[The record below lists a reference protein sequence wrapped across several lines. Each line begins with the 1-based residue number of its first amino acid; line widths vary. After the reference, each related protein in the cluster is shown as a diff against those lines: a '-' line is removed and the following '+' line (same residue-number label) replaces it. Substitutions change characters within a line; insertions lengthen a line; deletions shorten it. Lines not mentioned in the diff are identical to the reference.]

1 MFDYLLKD
9 KEQPDGKRLGAE
21 VLRGDIDNQAM
32 LIDSLDFKQKYTSG
46 CLSFTEIA
54 EEVTQEQKNAL
65 MDGFE
70 QTIRAGLDV
79 DRVSVSWIEH
89 RDKGRL
95 ELNFV
100 FANVDLEHGRAF
112 QPYVH
117 SVDKRRVNAWKD
129 MQNIEHGF
137 TDPSDPVNK
146 RLMAQRDNLPRD
158 IKDTRQAITDGLKA
172 LVVEGVITN
181 RDDVIQALTDGGFE
195 IARETAK
202 AISIKNPT
210 GKRNI
215 RLTGGLYER
224 DFKFSP
230 EVQNTVERTG
240 EDYRARST
248 ERYDE
253 AKRLYDSEIARK
265 RDYHQARHGKPR
277 LEQRAAARDV
287 SKASNRY
294 ESSPRK
300 LYERDFNF
308 SREIQNTVTAASK
321 DYRAGSRDRYD
332 AAKQLYDSEITRKR
346 DYHQAR
352 HGKPRYQQRAVA
364 RDVSQASNRYEYSTA
379 NLFKQRPSPYHP
391 AFRPVRRRRREDDR
405 RLHTAYRP
413 ADRAARGQDSA
424 SHQIR
429 NEKMGNR
436 NQYHRSHGT
445 GIWHNDRSSTGQQVL
460 KADLHHSKATTAD
473 TAADQLR
480 AEVDYGQETTRAST
494 GSPTGAT
501 RYDQT
506 PTADARRPTAIH
518 GAAAT
523 QKRPRYSGIDR
534 LIEEIGTDKDARAG
548 KLADAVQA
556 VANFNDRTNKRVQWL
571 DAASE
576 TARNNASN
584 DDERI
589 TSFRKRS
596 NSTRRAIEDVS
607 EYDSTARLSRERY
620 SAIRERYS
628 EIGGRIEG
636 VSERTEKNRAVTSE
650 NNRLTDRNTDGA
662 ERVKQIAGQVRELIQ
677 AKELERARSV
687 TRSRSPSMGR

>member
-1 MFDYLLKD
+1 MIIKFFTNGTGGSKGVFDYLLKD

-21 VLRGDIDNQAM
+21 VLRGDIANQAL

-46 CLSFTEIA
+46 CLSFTETA
-54 EEVTQEQKNAL
+54 DEVTTEQKNAL

-70 QTIRAGLDV
+70 ETIRAGLDV
-79 DRVSVSWIEH
+79 DRVAVSWIEH

-100 FANVDLEHGRAF
+100 FANVDLEHGRVF

-137 TDPSDPVNK
+137 TDPNDPAKK

-158 IKDTRQAITDGLKA
+158 IKETRQAITEGLRA
-172 LVVEGVITN
+172 LIIEGAITN
-181 RDDVIQALTDGGFE
+181 RDDVIQALKDGGFE
-195 IARETAK
+195 IARETDK
-202 AISIKNPT
+202 AISIKNPM

-230 EVQNTVERTG
+230 EVQNTVTAASK
-240 EDYRARST
+240 DYRARST

-277 LEQRAAARDV
+277 LEQRA
-287 SKASNRY
+287 
-294 ESSPRK
+294 
-300 LYERDFNF
+300 
-308 SREIQNTVTAASK
+308 
-321 DYRAGSRDRYD
+321 
-332 AAKQLYDSEITRKR
+332 
-346 DYHQAR
+346 
-352 HGKPRYQQRAVA
+352 VA
-364 RDVSQASNRYEYSTA
+364 RDVSQASNRYEYSPA
-379 NLFKQRPSPYHP
+379 NLFKQRPSPYHR

-405 RLHTAYRP
+405 RLHTAYSP

-429 NEKMGNR
+429 NEKMGNL
-436 NQYHRSHGT
+436 NQYRRSHGT
-445 GIWHNDRSSTGQQVL
+445 SIWHDDRSSTGQQVL

-473 TAADQLR
+473 TAADQLW
-480 AEVDYGQETTRAST
+480 AEVDYGQETTRADAA
-494 GSPTGAT
+494 SPTGAT

-506 PTADARRPTAIH
+506 PREDVRRPTAIH
-518 GAAAT
+518 PAAAT
-523 QKRPRYSGIDR
+523 QKRPRYSGIDC

-548 KLADAVQA
+548 TLTDVVQA
-556 VANFNDRTNKRVQWL
+556 VTSFNDRTNKRIQWL
-571 DAASE
+571 GKASE

-584 DDERI
+584 VNKRVTGIRER
-589 TSFRKRS
+589 TNAARS
-596 NSTRRAIEDVS
+596 AVEIVS
-607 EYDSTARLSRERY
+607 EYDSTARLSQERYEAIRKRYGAVRER
-620 SAIRERYS
+620 IERIN
-628 EIGGRIEG
+628 EH
-636 VSERTEKNRAVTSE
+636 TAQNRAVTSE
-650 NNRLTDRNTDGA
+650 NNKLADRNTDGA
-662 ERVKQIAGQVRELIQ
+662 EGIKHIAQEVREVIKTKEQ
-677 AKELERARSV
+677 ELERVRAY
-687 TRSRSPSMGR
+687 TRPRSPSMGR